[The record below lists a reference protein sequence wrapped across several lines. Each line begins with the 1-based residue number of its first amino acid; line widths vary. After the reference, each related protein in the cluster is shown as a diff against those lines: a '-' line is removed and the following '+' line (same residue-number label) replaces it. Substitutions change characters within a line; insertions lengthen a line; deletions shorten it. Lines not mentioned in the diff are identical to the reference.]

1 MTTPHLQDNIE
12 KCNSSRSLNRSSYI
26 ETEVECR
33 VHNSVLRTFE
43 SSYFIVMTIDDG
55 SQNFGTSEYNERDPA
70 NDNGVTIVWEATDVP
85 ISSVYRPLE
94 LVPYASTGVQR

>member
-1 MTTPHLQDNIE
+1 
-12 KCNSSRSLNRSSYI
+12 
-26 ETEVECR
+26 
-33 VHNSVLRTFE
+33 
-43 SSYFIVMTIDDG
+43 MTIDDG